1 MIRIPNMEL
10 PILNKVG
17 DLNIVSHIGIVSSI
31 GYNAK

>member
-10 PILNKVG
+10 PILNIVG